1 MSSSVLE
8 STGSVVA
15 LTRNAATECAE
26 PRRGER
32 TKKKRVFFGEEA
44 KESEEEEQDEEDEEV
59 ASASPRRARSM
70 TLFGFPRRVRA
81 SGNCGKAL
89 PRRRARTT
97 TRRRQVHPPD
107 TCLR

>member
-1 MSSSVLE
+1 MHVIFCARIHRQCRSSDPQ
-8 STGSVVA
+8 STDKLLA
-15 LTRNAATECAE
+15 AE

-81 SGNCGKAL
+81 SGNCAAEGYDDAF
-89 PRRRARTT
+89 RFVGWR
-97 TRRRQVHPPD
+97 V
-107 TCLR
+107 CV